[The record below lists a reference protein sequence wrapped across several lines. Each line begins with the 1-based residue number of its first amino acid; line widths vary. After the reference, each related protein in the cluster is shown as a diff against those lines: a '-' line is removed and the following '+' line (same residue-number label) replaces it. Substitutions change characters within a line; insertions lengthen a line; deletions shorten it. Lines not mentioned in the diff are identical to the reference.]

1 MNLLYKHIAKT
12 QCKKIIIDNMVIIQF
27 IEVEEDYED
36 PMEKEFYSLML
47 LHEKRLLKRTTVEA
61 FLDYGMTFFDN
72 IIFGAS

>member
-1 MNLLYKHIAKT
+1 
-12 QCKKIIIDNMVIIQF
+12 MVIIQF

-61 FLDYGMTFFDN
+61 FLDYGMMFFDN
-72 IIFGAS
+72 NIIFDAS

>member
-1 MNLLYKHIAKT
+1 
-12 QCKKIIIDNMVIIQF
+12 MVIIQF